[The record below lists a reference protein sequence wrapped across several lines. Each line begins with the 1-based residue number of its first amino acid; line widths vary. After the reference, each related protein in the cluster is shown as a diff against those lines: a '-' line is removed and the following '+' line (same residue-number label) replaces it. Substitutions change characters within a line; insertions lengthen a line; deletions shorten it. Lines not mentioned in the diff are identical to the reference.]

1 VRPELVACA
10 SPSQSI
16 HAVRGRAVAVAITH
30 PPSFI
35 DILRNPDALTAVV
48 ASINAETRMLAT
60 EDPVISAVF
69 AAAMVDPD
77 AAVVAAEMDALG
89 SAG

>member
-1 VRPELVACA
+1 VCA

-16 HAVRGRAVAVAITH
+16 HAVSGPAIAVAMTRLA
-30 PPSFI
+30 SFI

-48 ASINAETRMLAT
+48 ASIDAGTRRQAT
-60 EDPVISAVF
+60 EHPVISAVF
-69 AAAMVDPD
+69 ALAMVDPD

-89 SAG
+89 SAGWTTW